1 MLVDGDRATDRTVPP
16 TEPDLSVNGK
26 TVGRRQLRRVDWDDV
41 RRLLATAAA
50 LRPVPDLVPRGVYR
64 FESFAEAE
72 AWLNGTIARTLAR
85 HKSRTSSGSA
95 AR

>member
-1 MLVDGDRATDRTVPP
+1 MLVDGDRAMDRTAPP
-16 TEPDLSVNGK
+16 TEPGLSADGK
-26 TVGRRQLRRVDWDDV
+26 TVGRRRLGRVDWDDV

-50 LRPVPDLVPRGVYR
+50 LRPVPNLVPRGVYR

-72 AWLNGTIARTLAR
+72 AWLNRTIARTLAR
-85 HKSRTSSGSA
+85 RKSRTSSGSA